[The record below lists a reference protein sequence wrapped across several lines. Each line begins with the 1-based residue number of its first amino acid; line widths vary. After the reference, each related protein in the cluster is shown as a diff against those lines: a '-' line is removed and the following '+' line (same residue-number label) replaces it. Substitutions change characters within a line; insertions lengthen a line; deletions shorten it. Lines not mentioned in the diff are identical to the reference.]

1 MVVMEVFKNKIL
13 IDNNKGY
20 RDLKY
25 FNTNIG
31 ILYSY
36 SRTTDSF
43 IYIRYEKNGYQ
54 YTIGFYDSSYQ
65 IVKSTPYRL
74 KKRCLNIIN
83 INYIIMY
90 YSYFI
95 YIKYYSFSNI
105 KVYFIIN
112 NSISSR
118 KLFNCRD
125 YYKIYSFI

>member
-1 MVVMEVFKNKIL
+1 MEVFKNKIL
-13 IDNNKGY
+13 IDNNKRY
-20 RDLKY
+20 SDLKY
-25 FNTNIG
+25 FNKNIG

-43 IYIRYEKNGYQ
+43 IYIRYEKNGYR
-54 YTIGFYDSSYQ
+54 YTIGFYYSYYQ
-65 IVKSTPYRL
+65 IVKSTYYPL
-74 KKRCLNIIN
+74 KKRSLNIIN

-105 KVYFIIN
+105 KVYFNIT
-112 NSISSR
+112 NSITSR

-125 YYKIYSFI
+125 YYKIYSYI

>member
-13 IDNNKGY
+13 IDNNKRY
-20 RDLKY
+20 SDLKY
-25 FNTNIG
+25 FNKNIG

-43 IYIRYEKNGYQ
+43 IYIRYEKNGYR
-54 YTIGFYDSSYQ
+54 YTIGFYYSYYQ
-65 IVKSTPYRL
+65 IVKSTYYPL
-74 KKRCLNIIN
+74 KKRSLNIIN

-105 KVYFIIN
+105 KVYFNIT
-112 NSISSR
+112 NSITSR

-125 YYKIYSFI
+125 YYKIYSYI